1 MNENAAALPAGV
13 PAARSAEAPSPAAV
27 HSTAQITAQTTVFS
41 VIAAISVCHLLN
53 DLMQAL
59 MPAMYPMLKDSYA
72 LSFGQIGLLTFTY
85 QITASL
91 LQPLIGA
98 YTDRKPRPYSL
109 VAGMG
114 FTLVGLLLL
123 AKAGSFGWLLLAAS
137 LVGTGSSVFHPE
149 SSRVARMAS
158 GGRHGLAQSLFQV
171 GGNLGSAIGPLLA
184 ALIILP
190 RGQGSVAWF
199 CVVALLGMVITANL
213 GRWYR
218 HHGLARLKPKGAGAA
233 HAELPPARVR
243 KAIGVLLALIFSK
256 FFYLASITSYYT
268 FYLIDHFQVS
278 VRSAQLYLFVFTGAV
293 AVGTIIGGP
302 LGDRFGRKRIIW
314 ASILGVLPFSLALP
328 HASLL
333 WTGLLTVPIGMILAS
348 AFPAIVVYAQELMP
362 GKTGTVAGLFFGF
375 AFGMG
380 GVGAAVLGVL
390 ADRTSIGFVYQVCA
404 FLPLIGLLAGLLP
417 DVESSSRQAGPKT
430 A

>member
-1 MNENAAALPAGV
+1 
-13 PAARSAEAPSPAAV
+13 
-27 HSTAQITAQTTVFS
+27 
-41 VIAAISVCHLLN
+41 
-53 DLMQAL
+53 
-59 MPAMYPMLKDSYA
+59 
-72 LSFGQIGLLTFTY
+72 
-85 QITASL
+85 
-91 LQPLIGA
+91 
-98 YTDRKPRPYSL
+98 
-109 VAGMG
+109 
-114 FTLVGLLLL
+114 
-123 AKAGSFGWLLLAAS
+123 
-137 LVGTGSSVFHPE
+137 
-149 SSRVARMAS
+149 MAS

-171 GGNLGSAIGPLLA
+171 GGNLGSAVGPLLA

-190 RGQGSVAWF
+190 RGQPSVAWF
-199 CVVALLGMVITANL
+199 CAAALLGMLLTANI

-218 HHGLARLKPKGAGAA
+218 QHGLARLKPRGGDPAQVQ
-233 HAELPPARVR
+233 LPPGKVR
-243 KAIGVLLALIFSK
+243 AAIGVLLALIFSK

-278 VRSAQLYLFVFTGAV
+278 VRSAQLHLFVFTGAV

-314 ASILGVLPFSLALP
+314 ASILGVLPFSLLLP
-328 HASLL
+328 HADLF
-333 WTGLLTVPIGMILAS
+333 WTGVLTVPIGMILAS

-390 ADRTSIGFVYQVCA
+390 ADHTSIGFVYQLCA
-404 FLPLIGLLAGLLP
+404 FLPMIGLLAGLLP
-417 DVESSSRQAGPKT
+417 DIESEHRQQQAKS

>member
-1 MNENAAALPAGV
+1 VSETAATLSART
-13 PAARSAEAPSPAAV
+13 PAATSA
-27 HSTAQITAQTTVFS
+27 QQTVFG
-41 VIAAISVCHLLN
+41 VIAAISFCHLLN

-59 MPAMYPMLKDSYA
+59 LPAMYPMLKDSYA
-72 LSFGQIGLLTFTY
+72 LSFSQIGLLTFTF
-85 QITASL
+85 QFTASL
-91 LQPLIGA
+91 LQPLVGA

-123 AKAGSFGWLLLAAS
+123 AEADSFPWLLLAAS

-171 GGNLGSAIGPLLA
+171 GGNLGSAVGPLLA

-190 RGQGSVAWF
+190 RGQPSVAWF
-199 CVVALLGMVITANL
+199 CVAALLGMFLTANI

-218 HHGLARLKPKGAGAA
+218 QHGLARLKPRGGDAA
-233 HAELPPARVR
+233 QVQLPPGKVR
-243 KAIGVLLALIFSK
+243 AAIGVLLALIFSK

-268 FYLIDHFQVS
+268 FYLIDHFQLS
-278 VRSAQLYLFVFTGAV
+278 VRSAQLHLFVFTGAV

-314 ASILGVLPFSLALP
+314 GSILGVLPFSLLLP
-328 HASLL
+328 HADLF
-333 WTGLLTVPIGMILAS
+333 WTGVLTVPIGMILAS

-390 ADRTSIGFVYQVCA
+390 ADRTSIGFVYQLCA

-417 DVESSSRQAGPKT
+417 DVESEHRRAQAKS

>member
-1 MNENAAALPAGV
+1 MSQTAASLSARISAANAANSAGQSQDQ
-13 PAARSAEAPSPAAV
+13 A
-27 HSTAQITAQTTVFS
+27 HKTVFGI
-41 VIAAISVCHLLN
+41 IAAISVCHLLN

-59 MPAMYPMLKDSYA
+59 LPAIYPMLRDSYA
-72 LSFGQIGLLTFTY
+72 LSFSQIGLLTFVY

-91 LQPLIGA
+91 LQPLVGA
-98 YTDRKPRPYSL
+98 YTDRRPRPYSL
-109 VAGMG
+109 VVGMG
-114 FTLVGLLLL
+114 FTLIGLLLL
-123 AKAGSFGWLLLAAS
+123 SQARSFPWLLLAAS

-190 RGQGSVAWF
+190 RGQPSVAWF
-199 CVVALLGMVITANL
+199 SIAALLGMFLLANI

-218 HHGLARLKPKGAGAA
+218 HHGLARLKPRGAGAA
-233 HAELPPARVR
+233 GIPVLPPAKVR
-243 KAIGVLLALIFSK
+243 AAILVLLALIFSK
-256 FFYLASITSYYT
+256 FFYLASINSYYT

-278 VRSAQLYLFVFTGAV
+278 VRSAQMHLFAFTGAV
-293 AVGTIIGGP
+293 ALGTIVGGP

-314 ASILGVLPFSLALP
+314 TSILGALPFSLLLP
-328 HASLL
+328 HANLF
-333 WTGLLTVPIGMILAS
+333 WTGVLTVPIGMILAS

-380 GVGAAVLGVL
+380 GIGAAVLGVL
-390 ADRTSIGFVYQVCA
+390 ADRTSIGFVYQICA
-404 FLPLIGLLAGLLP
+404 FLPFIGLLAGLLP
-417 DVESSSRQAGPKT
+417 DVESETRRGKA
-430 A
+430 AAA